1 MSKVIEAQNVS
12 VNYGKS
18 EPIKGVSFNI
28 QSGDFIG
35 LIGPNGAGKT
45 TLIKAMLG
53 LLPIAKGKILLYGK
67 SLKQFTDWHKIDY
80 LPQNIKT
87 INPLFPATIEE
98 VVFLGLLSSK
108 KTHRHF
114 TASDRARVKEVLID
128 MEIADLKNRTISE
141 LSGGQQQKV
150 LIARALVS
158 QPEILV
164 LDEPTTALDSRSR
177 EDFMRL
183 IKNLNKKNGI
193 TIIVITHDTNLICQ
207 HVSKLMYLDRKLMFF
222 GSVRDFYHSKK
233 WSAILDDY
241 GKHVI
246 YHHKH

>member
-1 MSKVIEAQNVS
+1 MPTVIEAQKIS
-12 VNYGKS
+12 INYGKS
-18 EPIKGVSFNI
+18 EPIKSVSFKI
-28 QSGDFIG
+28 QNGDFIG

-45 TLIKAMLG
+45 TLIKALLG
-53 LLPIAKGKILLYGK
+53 LLPIAKGEILLYGK
-67 SLKQFTDWHKIDY
+67 PLKQFSDWHRIDY

-114 TASDRARVKEVLID
+114 SASDKARVKETLID
-128 MEIADLKNRTISE
+128 LEIVDLKSRTISE

-158 QPEILV
+158 KPEILI
-164 LDEPTTALDSRSR
+164 LDEPTTALDSKSR
-177 EDFMRL
+177 EEFMGL
-183 IKNLNKKNGI
+183 IKDLNKKNGI
-193 TIIVITHDTNLICQ
+193 TIILITHDTNLVCQ
-207 HVSKLMYLDRKLMFF
+207 HVSKLMYVDKKMMFF
-222 GSVRDFYHSKK
+222 GSVRDFYHSKNR
-233 WSAILDDY
+233 IEMLDDY

-246 YHHKH
+246 YHHKD